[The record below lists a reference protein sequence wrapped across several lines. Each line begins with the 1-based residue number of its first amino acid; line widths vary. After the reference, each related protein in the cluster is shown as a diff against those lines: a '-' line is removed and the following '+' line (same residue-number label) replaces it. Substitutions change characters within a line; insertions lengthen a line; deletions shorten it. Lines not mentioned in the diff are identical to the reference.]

1 MISQPSFD
9 TPADSLV
16 PPPGIQSFIKNEDL
30 KEVAVG
36 ILIAVR
42 EHGVCSIPK
51 GSRQAGPM
59 WNSLKDELFLGVK
72 NSDGTRDNNG
82 VLRAYKVWES
92 ANSATTKL
100 KPLVLGIITHFGSP
114 TGPEEQH
121 SALELLAE
129 QLKREMNAAEKKKEE
144 KANEKA
150 AQRIQNETAEAELGY
165 RTTGHGVNPPSLGRE
180 MTANE
185 AAAVSILAK
194 QTQSVCQGSAMSSA
208 AATAAAASANLTPRV
223 VDASRSHAVESLLAS
238 LAAGK
243 KTVTKETTSSLETIK
258 NARNLD
264 RVDLMDSLESSL
276 DRTSNSIMNAFQMF
290 ANSPNTKRQKTGK
303 SIQERINLTL
313 QEIKELKELDD
324 PEFEADL
331 KEAKDQLRRL
341 YKERKS
347 MNAGGVAKNLHCD
360 LTMSSDDE

>member
-9 TPADSLV
+9 TPADSLI

-42 EHGVCSIPK
+42 EKGVCSIPK

-59 WNSLKDELFLGVK
+59 WNSLRDELFLGVK

-82 VLRAYKVWES
+82 VLRGYKMWET
-92 ANSATTKL
+92 ANSATAKL

-165 RTTGHGVNPPSLGRE
+165 RTTGYGVKPPSLGRE
-180 MTANE
+180 MAANE
-185 AAAVSILAK
+185 AAALSILAR
-194 QTQSVCQGSAMSSA
+194 QTQSVCQGSAVSSA
-208 AATAAAASANLTPRV
+208 AATAAAASAILTPRD
-223 VDASRSHAVESLLAS
+223 DASRSHAVESLLAS
-238 LAAGK
+238 LAAGN
-243 KTVTKETTSSLETIK
+243 KTVTKETGSLETIK
-258 NARNLD
+258 KARNLD

-276 DRTSNSIMNAFQMF
+276 DRKTDSVMNAFQMF

-313 QEIKELKELDD
+313 HEIKELKALDD

-360 LTMSSDDE
+360 LTMSDDE

>member
-1 MISQPSFD
+1 MSQPSFD

-16 PPPGIQSFIKNEDL
+16 PLPGIQSFIKNKDL
-30 KEVAVG
+30 NEVAVG
-36 ILIAVR
+36 ILIVAR
-42 EHGVCSIPK
+42 EKGVCSLPK

-59 WNSLKDELFLGVK
+59 YKSLQDELFLGVK
-72 NSDGTRDNNG
+72 NADGTRDNNG
-82 VLRAYKVWES
+82 VLRAYKVWET
-92 ANSATTKL
+92 ANSATAKL
-100 KPLVLGIITHFGSP
+100 KPLVQGIIAHFGSP

-121 SALELLAE
+121 SALEVLAE

-144 KANEKA
+144 KANEKT

-165 RTTGHGVNPPSLGRE
+165 RANGRGVKPPSLGRE
-180 MTANE
+180 VVPNE
-185 AAAVSILAK
+185 AAALSILGT
-194 QTQSVCQGSAMSSA
+194 QTQSICQGSAVSSA
-208 AATAAAASANLTPRV
+208 AAAAAASAILTPR

-238 LAAGK
+238 MAAGK
-243 KTVTKETTSSLETIK
+243 KTVTKKSSSLETIK
-258 NARNLD
+258 KARNLD
-264 RVDLMDSLESSL
+264 RVDLMDGLESSL
-276 DRTSNSIMNAFQMF
+276 DRTSNSVMNAFQMF

-347 MNAGGVAKNLHCD
+347 LNAGGVAKNLHCD
-360 LTMSSDDE
+360 LTMSDDE